1 MRIQGNTLETADFEV
16 TPENIDVL
24 QGTIIDIASGGLSD
38 GQRVE
43 FAVVTNITE
52 DASENQQDSLWPQ
65 SRELERKLQTTTV
78 VNVEYVLG
86 LGELCG
92 DIPCSALNSST
103 TMYNVV
109 TSFILDEIANG
120 GFTAKLQQN
129 AATCGDDCV
138 GIQSAIVD
146 NGSAGID
153 DVFISTQSPTM
164 ISTKPPCEFIIPI
177 LSVVPKQS
185 NLPH

>member
-1 MRIQGNTLETADFEV
+1 MRIQGNTLETTDFEV

-92 DIPCSALNSST
+92 DIPCSALKSST

-109 TSFILDEIANG
+109 TSFI
-120 GFTAKLQQN
+120 
-129 AATCGDDCV
+129 
-138 GIQSAIVD
+138 
-146 NGSAGID
+146 
-153 DVFISTQSPTM
+153 
-164 ISTKPPCEFIIPI
+164 
-177 LSVVPKQS
+177 
-185 NLPH
+185 